1 VSDHFFISYSTV
13 DGGDFAL
20 RLADELDGGPP
31 PIPAWVD
38 KRRIRPGEDW
48 DEQIVDAIRTCK
60 GLLFV
65 MSLDSVAKNSVCKNE
80 WVKALSYK
88 KPIIPLLLHED
99 AELPFQLGSRQYVH
113 FTGSFESGIAK
124 LRQHFSWMDSPAGQL
139 EALKYRLADAK
150 RALPREPERR
160 PRIQADIDEL
170 NAQIAHQ
177 QATIDNPR
185 AAEERVQ
192 GTIDAVLEVERR
204 PSKPVSGISRGKF
217 INPPPLIA
225 PTWFRD
231 RHVETRLVGEFLKG
245 DALRLMTVVGR
256 GELGS
261 RLWSVGCCALWRVVN
276 FRTTAVPW
284 RWTA

>member
-31 PIPAWVD
+31 PIRAWVD

-113 FTGSFESGIAK
+113 FTGSFRVWDCQVAAAFFLDGFASRSTRGSEIPPRR
-124 LRQHFSWMDSPAGQL
+124 RQARV
-139 EALKYRLADAK
+139 AA
-150 RALPREPERR
+150 RART
-160 PRIQADIDEL
+160 
-170 NAQIAHQ
+170 
-177 QATIDNPR
+177 ATEDP
-185 AAEERVQ
+185 
-192 GTIDAVLEVERR
+192 G
-204 PSKPVSGISRGKF
+204 
-217 INPPPLIA
+217 
-225 PTWFRD
+225 
-231 RHVETRLVGEFLKG
+231 
-245 DALRLMTVVGR
+245 
-256 GELGS
+256 
-261 RLWSVGCCALWRVVN
+261 
-276 FRTTAVPW
+276 
-284 RWTA
+284 